1 MPDQISVSEF
11 VAETHEDYKA
21 PTASS
26 FTTRTAQC
34 RNTVAAIEEVS
45 GSLGGAGREAR
56 AAGIAL
62 RPGDPLG
69 FRAWCPMPSA
79 RHLRPHPGKVSGP
92 PEPDAAGPAVPNT
105 EALCSL
111 RGGSGERLLG
121 HLGPFLGTLL
131 SAPIS
136 LAGFQVLCSQ
146 PRRGQLQLQ
155 SPWLL
160 RAGDPCELCGPGVM
174 GLPAQ
179 TSPTCSRSGPA
190 GAAVRSEPTSSADPG
205 DPEAA

>member
-34 RNTVAAIEEVS
+34 RNTVAAIEEVR

-69 FRAWCPMPSA
+69 FRA
-79 RHLRPHPGKVSGP
+79 
-92 PEPDAAGPAVPNT
+92 
-105 EALCSL
+105 
-111 RGGSGERLLG
+111 
-121 HLGPFLGTLL
+121 
-131 SAPIS
+131 
-136 LAGFQVLCSQ
+136 
-146 PRRGQLQLQ
+146 
-155 SPWLL
+155 
-160 RAGDPCELCGPGVM
+160 
-174 GLPAQ
+174 
-179 TSPTCSRSGPA
+179 
-190 GAAVRSEPTSSADPG
+190 
-205 DPEAA
+205 

>member
-45 GSLGGAGREAR
+45 CSLGGTGREAR

-79 RHLRPHPGKVSGP
+79 RRLRPHPGKVSGP
-92 PEPDAAGPAVPNT
+92 PDLDAAGPTVPDT

-111 RGGSGERLLG
+111 RGGSGERLLS
-121 HLGPFLGTLL
+121 HLWAFFWGTLL

-136 LAGFQVLCSQ
+136 LAGLQVLCSH
-146 PRRGQLQLQ
+146 PRRGQLRLQ
-155 SPWLL
+155 SPWRL
-160 RAGDPCELCGPGVM
+160 RAGDPCELCGSGVM
-174 GLPAQ
+174 GPPAR

-190 GAAVRSEPTSSADPG
+190 GAALRS
-205 DPEAA
+205 

>member
-69 FRAWCPMPSA
+69 FRAWCPIPSA
-79 RHLRPHPGKVSGP
+79 RHLRLHPGKVSGP
-92 PEPDAAGPAVPNT
+92 PRAGRGRASSARHRSPLFPERWLWGEAAWPPWAFFGNPSACSHFPRRVSDPLLPSSERSTSAAESMAAASRGPLR
-105 EALCSL
+105 ALRPRSDGSPCADLSNL
-111 RGGSGERLLG
+111 FQKWPGGGSCA
-121 HLGPFLGTLL
+121 F
-131 SAPIS
+131 
-136 LAGFQVLCSQ
+136 
-146 PRRGQLQLQ
+146 
-155 SPWLL
+155 
-160 RAGDPCELCGPGVM
+160 
-174 GLPAQ
+174 
-179 TSPTCSRSGPA
+179 
-190 GAAVRSEPTSSADPG
+190 
-205 DPEAA
+205 

>member
-45 GSLGGAGREAR
+45 RSLGGAGREAR

-92 PEPDAAGPAVPNT
+92 PEPDAARPAVPDT

-121 HLGPFLGTLL
+121 HLGPFFGN
-131 SAPIS
+131 PP
-136 LAGFQVLCSQ
+136 VCSHF
-146 PRRGQLQLQ
+146 PRRVSGPLLP
-155 SPWLL
+155 SSERSTSAAESVAAASRGPL
-160 RAGDPCELCGPGVM
+160 RALRPRSDG
-174 GLPAQ
+174 
-179 TSPTCSRSGPA
+179 SP
-190 GAAVRSEPTSSADPG
+190 
-205 DPEAA
+205 